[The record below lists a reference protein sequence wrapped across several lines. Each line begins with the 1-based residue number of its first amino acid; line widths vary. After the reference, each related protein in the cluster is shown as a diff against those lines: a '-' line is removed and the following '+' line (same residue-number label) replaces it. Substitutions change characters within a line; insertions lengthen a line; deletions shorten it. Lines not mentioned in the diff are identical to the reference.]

1 MKKAVIYARVSTAR
15 QADDGVSIEAQIEHC
30 ERKALEMD
38 AAVLQ
43 VFRDD
48 GVTGT
53 SATKRHAFQRA
64 INFCAYND
72 VDYFIV
78 WSTSRF
84 ARNKIDAASY
94 KQLLK
99 ESGVRLVYASM
110 SLNSDTD
117 EGWFTESL
125 LEIMDEHYSRQVS
138 KDTKRSMMKNAE
150 DGFFNGGRAPFGY
163 EIVKVGK
170 RKKLVPSES
179 EKGLMQQIFKRFAT
193 GESAVTICRG
203 LNKSGI
209 TCRGLE
215 FQAAS
220 LSRALKNQIYRGVT
234 IFNKTTHRKANPENE
249 WIIKETHEAIISQ
262 DVFEAVQLR
271 FSPRFKALGSP
282 KSNFYFTGLIRCGCC
297 KTAMVIETGTSKSKR
312 MYSYYNCGRF
322 RKGYSCLSRRISADK
337 FDQYLLAMV
346 VDKLLTQEMAKE
358 FFTEAYK
365 IHMEKNSERLVRLN
379 YVKSELVDLRRK
391 RQTLMTILEEQGATE
406 IKSLLHRVRDHDER
420 ELVLLEEEA
429 KILAQPI
436 YSEPNEVELQA
447 AVEMLR
453 KITLNN
459 KNVKK
464 MRILL
469 QSFIESI
476 DVLDDEIIVNYIPDR
491 IVSEKKSV
499 LSFEQSACSSRY
511 EAQSEVGCTNT

>member
-30 ERKALEMD
+30 ERKALELD
-38 AAVLQ
+38 ATVLQ

-110 SLNSDTD
+110 SLDSDTD

-170 RKKLVPSES
+170 RRKLVPAES
-179 EKGLMQQIFKRFAT
+179 EKSLMRQIFKRFAT
-193 GESAVTICRG
+193 GESAISICRS
-203 LNKSGI
+203 LNNSGI
-209 TCRGLE
+209 TCRGVE

-220 LSRALKNQIYRGVT
+220 LSRTLKNQIYRGVT
-234 IFNKTTHRKANPENE
+234 TFNKTTHRKANPESE
-249 WIIKETHEAIISQ
+249 WIVKETHEAIISQ
-262 DVFEAVQLR
+262 EIFDAVQLR
-271 FSPRFKALGSP
+271 FEPRFKLTGSP
-282 KSNFYFTGLIRCGCC
+282 KSNFYFTGTLRCGCC
-297 KTAMVIETGTSKSKR
+297 KAGMVIETGTSKSKR
-312 MYSYYNCGRF
+312 TYSYYNCGRV
-322 RKGYSCLSRRISADK
+322 RKGYTCKVRRIRADK
-337 FDQYLLAMV
+337 FDQYLLQMV
-346 VDKLLTQEMAKE
+346 VDKLLSQDMAQA
-358 FFTEAYK
+358 FFSEAYK
-365 IHMEKNSERLVRLN
+365 IHQEKNSERQVRLD
-379 YVKSELVDLRRK
+379 YVKSELVELRRK
-391 RQTLMTILEEQGATE
+391 RQALMVILEEQGVGE
-406 IKSLLHRVRDHDER
+406 IKSIVKRINDYDVREQ
-420 ELVLLEEEA
+420 VLLAEQE
-429 KILAQPI
+429 KISIQPI
-436 YSEPNEVELQA
+436 YLEPNQEELASSVEV
-447 AVEMLR
+447 LR
-453 KITLNN
+453 KITLRN

-464 MRILL
+464 MRVLL

-476 DVLDDEIIVNYIPDR
+476 EVLDDAIVVNYIPDR
-491 IVSEKKSV
+491 IVSEKKNI
-499 LSFEQSACSSRY
+499 LSFKQSAS
-511 EAQSEVGCTNT
+511 